1 MGTDV
6 DGPDPA
12 QRRDISP
19 STLRRRTLLRGALG
33 LPPALAAAGLLAA
46 CEPSGKAAH
55 DAPPP
60 SMVDD
65 VDPFIGTDTPGNTYP
80 GAHLP
85 FGFAAASPDTDNPSS
100 AGYSATDPIVG
111 FSQTHVSGTGG
122 DSRYGNFRVSPIT
135 GRIRTDGLSS
145 GRADEHAEPG
155 YYRVRLTYPKVLVE
169 LTASR
174 RCAVH
179 RYTFPDGHGG
189 HLVLDASSVIDTN
202 GAQTPTKTTLKVVGD
217 NKLEGSVT
225 VTGGWGD
232 RGGEYTLY
240 FAARLDQPFAAV
252 ATFVDETLSSGFREV
267 TGGRRQQVGA
277 VVSVRTGV
285 HRAVELKV
293 AVSFVSTAQA
303 HRTLAD
309 ELGMRDFDA
318 VRRDARTAWKDALSR
333 AVVTGGSAE
342 QRKVFATALYHCQLM
357 PHDLTGENVWWKAKT
372 PHYEDYY
379 TLWDTSRAL
388 HPLLTLIQPARQAQM
403 VASLIETYQYT
414 GWLPDARIA
423 GVNCFI
429 QGGTNGDVLVA
440 DAVVKGLAG
449 VDFRTAYRAL
459 RKDGEH
465 DSPKPQVEGRELT
478 DYLRIGY
485 LPVDHE
491 RPADS
496 HGSRTASRTL
506 EYAYEDFCI
515 GQVATHFGDSAVAE
529 RYRRRSRNWTNLWD
543 GSTGTI
549 RPRYADGRWLSP
561 FDPNDAGSPHFYE
574 GSAYQYTTMV
584 PHDVQGLIVKMG
596 GDAKFV
602 AWLDRLFDK
611 QRFDASNE
619 PDLHAPFLYLHAGR
633 PDRTADV
640 TRRLLAEGY
649 RTGRD
654 GLPGNDDAGAM
665 SAWFVWAALGL
676 YPNPGHDWYYVSAP
690 LFPGATLRLAGDRT
704 LRITA
709 DGASDTTRY
718 VQSVRLNGKALTGP
732 WVRHADLVRGGT
744 LAFVL
749 GAKPSTWGRDNRPP
763 SVTPR

>member
-1 MGTDV
+1 MDS
-6 DGPDPA
+6 DGLDPA
-12 QRRDISP
+12 HRYDISP
-19 STLRRRTLLRGALG
+19 PRLRRRTLLRGAVG
-33 LPPALAAAGLLAA
+33 LAPGVAAAGLLAG
-46 CEPSGKAAH
+46 CDGETPAH
-55 DAPPP
+55 EAEKP
-60 SMVDD
+60 SMVGD
-65 VDPFIGTDTPGNTYP
+65 VDPFIGTGTPGNTYP

-100 AGYSATDPIVG
+100 AGYSPTDPIVG

-122 DSRYGNFRVSPIT
+122 DSRYGNFRVTPIT
-135 GRIRTDGLSS
+135 GRLRTDGLGS

-155 YYRVRLTYPKVLVE
+155 YYRVRLTYPRVLAE

-202 GAQTPTKTTLKVVGD
+202 GAQTPTKTTLRVVGD
-217 NKLEGSVT
+217 DKLEGSVT

-240 FAARLDQPFAAV
+240 FAARLDQSFKAV
-252 ATFVDETLSSGFREV
+252 STFVDGEVSNGFREV
-267 TGGRRQQVGA
+267 TGGRGQRVGA
-277 VVSVRTGV
+277 VVSVRTSV
-285 HRAVELKV
+285 HRTVELKV
-293 AVSFVSTAQA
+293 AVSFVSASQA

-309 ELGMRDFDA
+309 ELGIRDFDA
-318 VRRDARTAWKDALSR
+318 VRRDAHAAWRDAMSR
-333 AVVTGGSAE
+333 VVVTGGSAE
-342 QRKVFATALYHCQLM
+342 QRKVFATAVYHCQLM

-372 PHYEDYY
+372 PHYEDFY
-379 TLWDTSRAL
+379 TLWDTTRAL

-429 QGGTNGDVLVA
+429 QGGTSGDVLVA

-459 RKDGEH
+459 RKDGEQ

-485 LPVDHE
+485 LPIDHD

-506 EYAYEDFCI
+506 EYAYEDFCVS
-515 GQVATHFGDSAVAE
+515 QVAKHFGDAAVAE
-529 RYRRRSRNWTNLWD
+529 KYLRRSRNWTKLWD
-543 GSTGTI
+543 SSSGSV
-549 RPRYADGRWLSP
+549 RPRYADGRWLEP

-574 GSAYQYTTMV
+574 GSGFQYTTMV

-596 GDAKFV
+596 GDGKFV
-602 AWLDRLFDK
+602 AWLDRFFGK

-619 PDLHAPFLYLHAGR
+619 PDLLAPFLYLHAGR

-640 TRRLLAEGY
+640 TRRLLSEGY
-649 RTGRD
+649 RTGPD

-676 YPNPGHDWYYVSAP
+676 FPNPGHDWYYVGAP
-690 LFPGATLRLAGDRT
+690 LFPAATLRLAGDRT

-709 DGASDTTRY
+709 PGASDTNRY
-718 VQSVRLNGKALTGP
+718 VQSVRLNGKAVTGP
-732 WVRHADLVRGGT
+732 WVRHADLLRGGT
-744 LAFVL
+744 LAYVL
-749 GAKPSTWGRDNRPP
+749 GPKASTWGRDNRPP